1 MLSLQI
7 VDDHKMIV
15 ESLSK
20 IITESDIARVTG
32 VYYDLASCRRGLE
45 KGLPDILLLDI
56 GLPDGDG
63 VEFCG
68 EIMKCYP
75 LLNVIMLTTYKEFS
89 IAKRALHNGASGYI
103 LKNAESE
110 EMLIGIEKV
119 SRGERFLCEEID
131 LLLKEKRN
139 EGVVWLGIREK
150 EILEYVAKGY
160 TSEEIGRFIC
170 IDKETVRTHRR
181 NLLIKLVA
189 KNTAEAVRK
198 GYEMRLIW

>member
-1 MLSLQI
+1 MVNLQI
-7 VDDHKMIV
+7 VDDHRMVV
-15 ESLSK
+15 EILGRM
-20 IITESDIARVTG
+20 ITESDIARVTG
-32 VYYDLASCRRGLE
+32 VYYDLASCRLGLA
-45 KGLPDILLLDI
+45 KGLPDILLLDV

-68 EIMKCYP
+68 EIVKCYP
-75 LLNVIMLTTYKEFS
+75 SLKVIILTTYKEFS
-89 IAKRALHNGASGYI
+89 IARRALHNGASGYI
-103 LKNAESE
+103 LKNAECE
-110 EMLIGIEKV
+110 EMLIGIETV

-131 LLLKEKRN
+131 LLLKEKKN
-139 EGVVWLGIREK
+139 EEVVWLGMREK
-150 EILEYVAKGY
+150 EVLGYIAKGY
-160 TSEEIGRFIC
+160 TSEEIGRLIH